1 MFAEQSLVMTP
12 STIVTS
18 RLIIAVISEGRGGGG
33 GGECLETAVLV
44 RRGGVSVPVFV

>member
-12 STIVTS
+12 STPVTR
-18 RLIIAVISEGRGGGG
+18 RLIIVVISDVGGG

-44 RRGGVSVPVFV
+44 RRAAVSVLVFV